1 MPFAEFHYESV
12 KLVVV
17 LDARGYV
24 IVCKC
29 LECQLLD
36 FDIARLFMDEIMAHC
51 QPA

>member
-1 MPFAEFHYESV
+1 MPLAEFHYESV

-29 LECQLLD
+29 MECELLD
-36 FDIARLFMDEIMAHC
+36 VDVARFLMDEMMTRC

>member
-1 MPFAEFHYESV
+1 MPLAEFHYESV

-24 IVCKC
+24 IVRKC
-29 LECQLLD
+29 MERELLD
-36 FDIARLFMDEIMAHC
+36 FDIARFFMDESMARC

>member
-1 MPFAEFHYESV
+1 MSLAEFDYESV

-29 LECQLLD
+29 MECELLD
-36 FDIARLFMDEIMAHC
+36 FDVARVFMNELMTRC
-51 QPA
+51 QPS